1 VVGNVKKP
9 GAFPVGDGAGTS
21 VLKAL
26 ALAEG
31 LAPFSAKTAYIYRPA
46 DGRKQEIAV
55 SLRKILERK
64 EPDVVLAAGD
74 IFYIPDNRGGR
85 VTASVIEKAVSFA
98 AGTASGAL
106 ILGLNR

>member
-1 VVGNVKKP
+1 M
-9 GAFPVGDGAGTS
+9 
-21 VLKAL
+21 LKAL

-31 LAPFSAKTAYIYRPA
+31 LAPFSTKLAYIYRPS
-46 DGRKQEIAV
+46 DGGKQEIEV
-55 SLRKILERK
+55 SLRKIMERK
-64 EPDVVLAAGD
+64 SPDVVLAAGD

-85 VTASVIEKAVSFA
+85 VTASVIEKAVAFA